1 MIRSIVKNYFWTYS
15 AKIYSKSEQLHEK
28 ISHSFI
34 NPGAPGKIDPRG
46 LHFAH
51 KNVQIDLLY
60 KKFKTWS
67 NRTGLFTIDWQ
78 TNNETFYYQ
87 IGLFGGDPFDLKRV
101 LARLTNFWLEAAR
114 NPLLG

>member
-1 MIRSIVKNYFWTYS
+1 M
-15 AKIYSKSEQLHEK
+15 L
-28 ISHSFI
+28 

-67 NRTGLFTIDWQ
+67 NRTGLFTIDGK
-78 TNNETFYYQ
+78 TNNETFYHS

-101 LARLTNFWLEAAR
+101 QVRLTNFWLEAAK
-114 NPLLG
+114 NIFSGSFWS

>member
-1 MIRSIVKNYFWTYS
+1 MNINEHIC
-15 AKIYSKSEQLHEK
+15 
-28 ISHSFI
+28 I

-114 NPLLG
+114 NTLLGSN